1 MVNSSLSF
9 EVMLRNLHK
18 ISYEEFLGVL
28 IEDRDQLKSMD
39 SSLKMDKNLLASCK
53 KIFKEKIITLTGDEL
68 DPMIASRWQSL
79 QTEIS
84 RTFRLLTTDMMF
96 LSSSI
101 QSSTAQARI
110 AKVTEHIDKL
120 IVYCQMIL
128 KLDQEL

>member
-9 EVMLRNLHK
+9 KVMLRNLQK
-18 ISYEEFLGVL
+18 ISYEEFLDVL
-28 IEDRDQLKSMD
+28 QEGRDQLKSTD
-39 SSLKMDKNLLASCK
+39 SSMIVGKKLLTTLT
-53 KIFKEKIITLTGDEL
+53 KIFQEKIITLTSDEL
-68 DPMIASRWQSL
+68 DLVIASRWQSL

-101 QSSTAQARI
+101 QSTTAQARL
-110 AKVTEHIDKL
+110 AKVTEHLDKL